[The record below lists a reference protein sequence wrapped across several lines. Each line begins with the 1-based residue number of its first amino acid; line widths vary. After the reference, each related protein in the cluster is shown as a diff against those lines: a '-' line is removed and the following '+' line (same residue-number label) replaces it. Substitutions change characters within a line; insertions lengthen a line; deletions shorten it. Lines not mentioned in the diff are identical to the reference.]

1 MTRMEKWADKRAE
14 IEKEAKEIADALR
27 NENAKVFDEMMG
39 CPIQILEELF
49 DMGDNYSVTWDG
61 TK

>member
-1 MTRMEKWADKRAE
+1 MTRMEKWADKRAQ

-39 CPIQILEELF
+39 DPISALEEIFKCLER
-49 DMGDNYSVTWDG
+49 
-61 TK
+61 